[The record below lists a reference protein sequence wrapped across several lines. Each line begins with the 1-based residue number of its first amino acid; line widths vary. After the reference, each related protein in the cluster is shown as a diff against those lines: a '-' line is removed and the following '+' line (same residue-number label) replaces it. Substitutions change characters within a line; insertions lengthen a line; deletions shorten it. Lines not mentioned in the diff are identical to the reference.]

1 MTTNDTR
8 PTTTAAGA
16 ATSAGSSAGRS
27 VLIERDLDAIET
39 LLDGWIAAVDLGVD
53 IPLLGTQEW
62 VVAEEAMQLAGVAVF
77 VLGCLVERDPL
88 VLAARLAAEIATV
101 RSVRMAAARQA
112 SHAIS
117 AGADWSAVAQRLVQ
131 RDRIARHDRLRR

>member
-1 MTTNDTR
+1 MTTRETH
-8 PTTTAAGA
+8 PTAAA
-16 ATSAGSSAGRS
+16 ATTPVRS

-39 LLDGWIAAVDLGVD
+39 LLDQWITDAGGVD
-53 IPLLGTQEW
+53 IPLLGTPEW
-62 VVAEEAMQLAGVAVF
+62 VAADEATQLSGVAVF

-117 AGADWSAVAQRLVQ
+117 AGADWSAVAARLVQ

>member
-8 PTTTAAGA
+8 PTTAGA
-16 ATSAGSSAGRS
+16 ATPARS
-27 VLIERDLDAIET
+27 VLIERDLDAIEA
-39 LLDGWIAAVDLGVD
+39 LLDQWITDAGGVD
-53 IPLLGTQEW
+53 IPLLGTPDW
-62 VVAEEAMQLAGVAVF
+62 VDADERMQRAGVAVF
-77 VLGCLVERDPL
+77 VLGCLVEREPL
-88 VLAARLAAEIATV
+88 VLAARLAAEVATV
-101 RSVRMAAARQA
+101 RSIRLVAARQA

>member
-1 MTTNDTR
+1 MTTNDAR
-8 PTTTAAGA
+8 PAAVATAA
-16 ATSAGSSAGRS
+16 ATRS
-27 VLIERDLDAIET
+27 VLIERDLDAIDA
-39 LLDGWIAAVDLGVD
+39 LLDGWIAAAGPGLD
-53 IPLLGTQEW
+53 IPLLGTPEW
-62 VVAEEAMQLAGVAVF
+62 VAADERTQLAGIAVF

>member
-1 MTTNDTR
+1 MTTHDTR
-8 PTTTAAGA
+8 PTTAAPA
-16 ATSAGSSAGRS
+16 TTSAGSSPRRS

-39 LLDGWIAAVDLGVD
+39 LLDGWITDAGGVD
-53 IPLLGTQEW
+53 IPLLGTPEW
-62 VVAEEAMQLAGVAVF
+62 VAAEETTQLAGVAVF
-77 VLGCLVERDPL
+77 VLGCLVEREPL

-117 AGADWSAVAQRLVQ
+117 AGADWTALAQRLVQ
-131 RDRIARHDRLRR
+131 RDRLARHDRLRR

>member
-1 MTTNDTR
+1 MTTNNTR
-8 PTTTAAGA
+8 PAASSSGA
-16 ATSAGSSAGRS
+16 VRS
-27 VLIERDLDAIET
+27 VLIERDLDAIES
-39 LLDGWIAAVDLGVD
+39 LLDGWITEAGGVE
-53 IPLLGTQEW
+53 IPLLGTPEW
-62 VVAEEAMQLAGVAVF
+62 VTADETTQLAGVAVF

>member
-1 MTTNDTR
+1 MTTHDTAHDST
-8 PTTTAAGA
+8 PAPS
-16 ATSAGSSAGRS
+16 ATRS
-27 VLIERDLDAIET
+27 YLVERDLDAIEA
-39 LLDGWIAAVDLGVD
+39 LLDGWIAATGPDVE
-53 IPLLGTQEW
+53 IPLLGTLGW
-62 VVAEEAMQLAGVAVF
+62 VAADDVTQLAGVAVF

-117 AGADWSAVAQRLVQ
+117 AGVDWTALAQRLVQ

>member
-1 MTTNDTR
+1 MTTNDAR
-8 PTTTAAGA
+8 PATV
-16 ATSAGSSAGRS
+16 ATSAAARS
-27 VLIERDLDAIET
+27 VLIERDLDAIES
-39 LLDGWIAAVDLGVD
+39 LLDQWITDAGGVD
-53 IPLLGTQEW
+53 IPLLGTPEW
-62 VVAEEAMQLAGVAVF
+62 VAAEERMQVAGVAVF
-77 VLGCLVERDPL
+77 VLGCLVEREPL

-117 AGADWSAVAQRLVQ
+117 AGADWTAVAQRLVQ

>member
-1 MTTNDTR
+1 
-8 PTTTAAGA
+8 
-16 ATSAGSSAGRS
+16 
-27 VLIERDLDAIET
+27 LINRDLDAIEA
-39 LLDGWIAAVDLGVD
+39 LLDGWIAAAGPGND
-53 IPLLGTQEW
+53 IPLLGTPGW
-62 VVAEEAMQLAGVAVF
+62 VAADDTTQLAGVAVF

-117 AGADWSAVAQRLVQ
+117 AGADWTALAQRLVQ
-131 RDRIARHDRLRR
+131 RDRIVRHDRLRR